1 MSCSQVTLWMSAKLD
16 DEVMEDYS
24 ICHHD
29 GLGDSGCPVE
39 EFFSC
44 ALFGDSRSANA
55 SHALIKNQVS
65 HK

>member
-1 MSCSQVTLWMSAKLD
+1 MSRSQVTLWMSAKLD

-29 GLGDSGCPVE
+29 GLGDSGRPVE

-44 ALFGDSRSANA
+44 ALFGDSRSAKA
-55 SHALIKNQVS
+55 SHALIKKSSQP
-65 HK
+65 